1 MTVLPEICIDMQLMA
16 GDSRL
21 SIAVLGA
28 SGYTGG
34 EVVRLLAS
42 HPGVEVTY
50 LGANESVGVTLAEA
64 HPHLAALPDSSRILE
79 SLDPDSVASVARAA
93 FLCLPHGSSSRL
105 VPALL
110 ERDLRVVD
118 LAGDFRL
125 PAHAYPEWYAFEH
138 PSPEWLDKAAYG
150 LPELFADD
158 IGGAELVANPG
169 CFPTPVILGLA
180 PLLSAGLIEPES
192 IRVDGKTGLSGAG
205 RAAGESSSYAAT
217 EESVRPYRFPKH
229 QHTPEMER
237 GIELATGLSPAVV
250 FVPHLVPS
258 VRGVLTTSYAR
269 LAAGVDTGSLVECL
283 EDSYTAAP
291 FVHVLPAGGMVDTKR
306 TRGSNLLELQAIADP
321 RTGTAIVEGALDN
334 LVKGAAGQAIQ
345 NFNLMFG
352 FDETLGLPRVAVY
365 P

>member
-1 MTVLPEICIDMQLMA
+1 MQFMA
-16 GDSRL
+16 SDAPVPV
-21 SIAVLGA
+21 AVLGA

-42 HPGVEVTY
+42 HPGAEITF
-50 LGANESVGVTLAEA
+50 LGAKESAGVTLAEA
-64 HPHLAALPDSSRILE
+64 HPHLAALPESSRVLE
-79 SLDPDSVASVARAA
+79 SLDPGSVVAAAQVA
-93 FLCLPHGSSSRL
+93 FLCLPHGTSSKL
-105 VPALL
+105 APALL
-110 ERDLRVVD
+110 EAGVRVVD

-125 PAHAYPEWYAFEH
+125 PAYAYPEWYAFEH
-138 PSPEWLDKAAYG
+138 PSPEWIDKAVYG
-150 LPELFADD
+150 LPELLAGD

-180 PLLSAGLIEPES
+180 PLLSAGLIEPEP
-192 IRVDGKTGLSGAG
+192 IRVDGKSGLSGAG
-205 RAAGESSSYAAT
+205 RASGESGSYAAAQ
-217 EESVRPYRFPKH
+217 ESVRPYRFPKH

-237 GIELATGLSPAVV
+237 GIELSTGVSVSVV

-269 LAAGVDTGSLVECL
+269 LGAAAGTGSLVDCL
-283 EDSYTAAP
+283 VEAYATAP
-291 FVHVLPAGGMVDTKR
+291 FVRVLPPGAMVDTKR
-306 TRGSNLLELQAIADP
+306 LRGSNLVELQAVADP

-345 NFNLMFG
+345 NFNLMSG
-352 FDETLGLPRVAVY
+352 FDQALGLPRAAMY